1 MSDQF
6 KSTTFY
12 FQLMKDSFI
21 SKYADSSNPAL
32 QDNQPKAGHG
42 TTFPDAERTE
52 QLDIRALLLSQ
63 PKNVAA
69 ELKFHKEL
77 FSKLK
82 FNYVEQESQEK
93 FLKRVLEIPPLYVS
107 AEEVQKLG
115 IAFLSTQFAQK
126 ELLMF

>member
-1 MSDQF
+1 
-6 KSTTFY
+6 
-12 FQLMKDSFI
+12 MKDSFI
-21 SKYADSSNPAL
+21 SKYNESSHSAL
-32 QDNQPKAGHG
+32 NEPKAGHG

-63 PKNVAA
+63 PRNVAA

-107 AEEVQKLG
+107 PEEVKKLG
-115 IAFLSTQFAQK
+115 KANLVFLK
-126 ELLMF
+126 EIPY